1 MVTAFITISFVV
13 TIVGLVLYL
22 PSINPKVNEVGR
34 IMFFAGLLGMLLSP
48 LGARPLL

>member
-1 MVTAFITISFVV
+1 MVGVITISLLVAV
-13 TIVGLVLYL
+13 VGLVLYL
-22 PSINPKVNEVGR
+22 PALTPKVNEIGR